1 MFGAK
6 KAAQAAKLLHINFSA
21 EAVTEKNYTSL
32 KEYCHLTFDQDGWIQ
47 HVVVDASGV
56 KFTKSS
62 EIVEPQV
69 IVVSNP
75 LSGLTK
81 GAEILIP
88 ENCSFNLL

>member
-1 MFGAK
+1 M
-6 KAAQAAKLLHINFSA
+6 
-21 EAVTEKNYTSL
+21 
-32 KEYCHLTFDQDGWIQ
+32 
-47 HVVVDASGV
+47 VVDASGV